1 MTGSH
6 CVPGLASERP
16 CLGGSQSRA
25 GQTELDAPSAHG
37 HRGGRRRSAPRPSPP
52 LAACAPCPSPFRGAR
67 LEPCACTC
75 VRACR
80 CTRVCKHV
88 VGRVG
93 TPTCSACPR
102 ACLSHTC
109 ARAVLDRGGTGD
121 TPSALLEATT
131 RPGGVGGKKGSEG
144 DRHGQSWGQGAP
156 RRPIP
161 GPQPAAHAVACL
173 RLSPAG
179 RIRRPHSPLPAG
191 TRSPARH
198 PVGERGAPRV
208 FSVVRGQV
216 TRHHRLP
223 ELLSCSPFWGR
234 GPGRPQAAAP
244 PARWGSAAVLL
255 TELTFRRSLGPRHWL
270 RAGGSA
276 SEGCCDCTA
285 RTLGPPAGSPPT
297 SLRASFP
304 FGEDILRTSP
314 ENPKSR

>member
-1 MTGSH
+1 MCPAWRARGLALAGPRAEPDRLSWTHRQRTGTAEAGDGRPPALLLHLPPVLPAPLPSEARGWSRVH
-6 CVPGLASERP
+6 ARVYVHVGARECASTLWGAWARLRVLPVRVRVCHTRVPGLCWTAEGP
-16 CLGGSQSRA
+16 
-25 GQTELDAPSAHG
+25 EI
-37 HRGGRRRSAPRPSPP
+37 PRP
-52 LAACAPCPSPFRGAR
+52 PSWKQQPD
-67 LEPCACTC
+67 L
-75 VRACR
+75 V
-80 CTRVCKHV
+80 
-88 VGRVG
+88 
-93 TPTCSACPR
+93 
-102 ACLSHTC
+102 
-109 ARAVLDRGGTGD
+109 
-121 TPSALLEATT
+121 
-131 RPGGVGGKKGSEG
+131 GSEERRAQKG
-144 DRHGQSWGQGAP
+144 GRHGQSWGQGAP

>member
-1 MTGSH
+1 M
-6 CVPGLASERP
+6 PGLASERP

-144 DRHGQSWGQGAP
+144 R
-156 RRPIP
+156 
-161 GPQPAAHAVACL
+161 
-173 RLSPAG
+173 
-179 RIRRPHSPLPAG
+179 
-191 TRSPARH
+191 PAR
-198 PVGERGAPRV
+198 
-208 FSVVRGQV
+208 S
-216 TRHHRLP
+216 
-223 ELLSCSPFWGR
+223 ELG
-234 GPGRPQAAAP
+234 
-244 PARWGSAAVLL
+244 
-255 TELTFRRSLGPRHWL
+255 
-270 RAGGSA
+270 
-276 SEGCCDCTA
+276 
-285 RTLGPPAGSPPT
+285 AGSPPQAHT
-297 SLRASFP
+297 WTPAGRPRGRLPAAEPCRQNQTPTLTPPSRDAESCPASRGRAGSSPSVFCGPRSGHQASPPSRAPLLLPVLGPGPRAATGGRSACSLGLSHSSPDGANVSQEFGAPALASCWGFS
-304 FGEDILRTSP
+304 FRRVL
-314 ENPKSR
+314 

>member
-1 MTGSH
+1 MSGTH
-6 CVPGLASERP
+6 VCPGCAGPRRDRRYPVRP
-16 CLGGSQSRA
+16 PGRA
-25 GQTELDAPSAHG
+25 AWKQQPDL
-37 HRGGRRRSAPRPSPP
+37 
-52 LAACAPCPSPFRGAR
+52 
-67 LEPCACTC
+67 
-75 VRACR
+75 V
-80 CTRVCKHV
+80 
-88 VGRVG
+88 
-93 TPTCSACPR
+93 
-102 ACLSHTC
+102 
-109 ARAVLDRGGTGD
+109 
-121 TPSALLEATT
+121 
-131 RPGGVGGKKGSEG
+131 GSEERRAQKG

-179 RIRRPHSPLPAG
+179 RIRRPHSTLPAG

-234 GPGRPQAAAP
+234 GPGWPQAAVL

-255 TELTFRRSLGPRHWL
+255 MEQMFRMSLGPRHWL

-276 SEGCCDCTA
+276 SEACCDRTA
-285 RTLGPPAGSPPT
+285 RTLGYPPSSPPAAFEPPSPSERMSFGPAPRIQSPGDEGPRRLEPGVV
-297 SLRASFP
+297 SLAGAPDSTRPGQKSQLWDLGPASSWQGRVIIP
-304 FGEDILRTSP
+304 LLGICTNYLQNRDLILC
-314 ENPKSR
+314 